1 MRHLAFCRRLV
12 AVSLATSVVLGVAAS
27 AAAPSA
33 IRRPLVIAHRGGAAS
48 MPENTIP
55 AFDNALKLGV
65 DMLEFDMEMTADDQ
79 LVVQHD
85 GAVNPSFC
93 IADRLSGL
101 TPKPVRLLTLAQL
114 RRFDCGSRHRDIYPR
129 QIAVRGA
136 RMPTPAELF
145 VRYGNAKVIFY
156 GEAKMPG
163 PGEGEVDP
171 IGFTRRI
178 EAVIRKYGVEDQFIL
193 QSSDYRTLDAMHELN
208 PRVRTCLL
216 RPWDAKMDF
225 LELAR
230 RHHATCMLLRRENA
244 DAAQIERLHE
254 AGIMIVS
261 EVVDTEPEWR
271 DYIAGGWDAIFTND
285 PAALMAFLRRRDDAA
300 AARR

>member
-1 MRHLAFCRRLV
+1 MRYLAFCRRLV
-12 AVSLATSVVLGVAAS
+12 AASLATCVVFGAAAS
-27 AAAPSA
+27 AAAPPGVK
-33 IRRPLVIAHRGGAAS
+33 RPLVIAHRGGAAS

-55 AFDNALKLGV
+55 AFDNAVKLRV

-93 IADRLSGL
+93 VADRRSDL

-129 QIAVRGA
+129 QIAVPGA

-145 VRYGNAKVIFY
+145 LRYRNAKVIFY

-171 IGFTRRI
+171 IRFARRI
-178 EAVIRKYGVEDQFIL
+178 EAVIRKHGVEDRFIL
-193 QSSDYRTLDAMHELN
+193 QSADYRTLDAMHELN

-216 RPWDAKMDF
+216 RPWDAKTDF

-244 DAAQIERLHE
+244 DAAQIRRLHE
-254 AGIMIVS
+254 AGITIVS
-261 EVVDTEPEWR
+261 EVVDYESAWR
-271 DYIAGGWDAIFTND
+271 DYIEGGWDAIFTND
-285 PAALMAFLRRRDDAA
+285 PAALMAFLRRRNVAA
-300 AARR
+300 PARR